1 MFPPIASR
9 RGARRDCRQV
19 TPLED
24 TEEGNQGHGDSH
36 ARQDPVEAR
45 ALHTAQVSTSIPAT
59 SRISEA
65 GDRLEHDCLRSCR
78 HTTDSLLAPAQC
90 LPGGL
95 SLR

>member
-1 MFPPIASR
+1 
-9 RGARRDCRQV
+9 
-19 TPLED
+19 LED

-65 GDRLEHDCLRSCR
+65 GDRL
-78 HTTDSLLAPAQC
+78 
-90 LPGGL
+90 
-95 SLR
+95 